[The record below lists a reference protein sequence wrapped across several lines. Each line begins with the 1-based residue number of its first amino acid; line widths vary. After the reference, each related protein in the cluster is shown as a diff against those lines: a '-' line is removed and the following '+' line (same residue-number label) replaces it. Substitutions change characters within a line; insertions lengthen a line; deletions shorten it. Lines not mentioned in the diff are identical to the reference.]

1 MLYLVRPSPTSN
13 TLCDTLTEKKKISNK
28 KTTHIIMK
36 KYLFILS
43 IFLFSSHIISQEI
56 TQKNIIGKW
65 KVVKVSK
72 KIDNPNLKDIVKSFN
87 SAIFDFKENL
97 DFNLTTTDNSKLFS
111 MITNMTNKSKW
122 KLNKNNY
129 VVNIGSQS
137 DGYNI
142 LKIIIIEVNGKIIF
156 HLSETELDLEVQ
168 KE

>member
-1 MLYLVRPSPTSN
+1 
-13 TLCDTLTEKKKISNK
+13 
-28 KTTHIIMK
+28 MK

>member
-1 MLYLVRPSPTSN
+1 
-13 TLCDTLTEKKKISNK
+13 
-28 KTTHIIMK
+28 MK

-87 SAIFDFKENL
+87 SATFDFKENL
-97 DFNLTTTDNSKLFS
+97 DFNLTTADNSKLFS
-111 MITNMTNKSKW
+111 MVTNMTNKSK
-122 KLNKNNY
+122 LNKNNY
-129 VVNIGSQS
+129 VINIGSQS

-142 LKIIIIEVNGKIIF
+142 LKIIIIEVNGKTIF